1 MTGVTLAD
9 SVLYGHLWGT
19 DETRALFDDRGRTQ
33 AWLGI
38 IAALAEAQAE
48 LGIIPSRAAEAI
60 AARADVALLD
70 LEAVGEETRRTGHS
84 TLGLIHVLQ
93 RDLD

>member
-9 SVLYGHLWGT
+9 SLLYGHLWAT

-33 AWLGI
+33 AWLEI
-38 IAALAEAQAE
+38 LAALAQAQAE
-48 LGIIPSRAAEAI
+48 LRIVPPAAADAI

-70 LEAVGEETRRTGHS
+70 LEAVG
-84 TLGLIHVLQ
+84 
-93 RDLD
+93 